1 MYQAQMYPGLFQQQQ
16 QQQPFPQQQQGPGL
30 VGSPLFEQMAGD
42 ERMRSFTRG
51 WPPEMILGGTTP
63 FGHATP
69 QASLNDMYTNRTRVG
84 YDYPLL
90 GLGHGEYSPGPLDHP
105 FDQRGYNPNLPVG
118 YGGNYSPGG
127 SGLQPTLGGGWPNQN
142 FAGGA
147 NFGQFPGY

>member
-16 QQQPFPQQQQGPGL
+16 QQQPFPQQQQGTGL

-127 SGLQPTLGGGWPNQN
+127 PGGWPNQN